1 MAEQNDRLV
10 MPMKAGADL
19 SLFRYR
25 VVRQTTVER
34 VCNVASNATE
44 GFAIGTIGILDNA
57 PASGQNASVCYAG
70 VTKAVAAG
78 SVALGVVLT
87 TNGSGKVT
95 AAASGDLAVGQALQA
110 ASAENDV
117 ISVKVNVWRLSGAV

>member
-10 MPMKAGADL
+10 MPYKAVADL
-19 SLFRYR
+19 TAFRYR
-25 VVRQTTVER
+25 VMRNTGER
-34 VCNVASNATE
+34 TCNVASNAGA
-44 GFAIGTIGILDNA
+44 GFAEGTIGILDNA
-57 PASGQNASVCYAG
+57 PASGQNASICYAG

-78 SVALGVVLT
+78 SVTQGVILT

-95 AAASGDLAVGQALQA
+95 AAVSGDLAVGQALTA

-117 ISVKVNVWRLSGAV
+117 ISVKVAVWRLSGAV